1 MPRAS
6 KFFAGSRPRVF
17 GHKGSA
23 GTTPEN
29 TIVSLDQGVADGAD
43 VLEFDVC
50 LTKDKRLVVCHDPT
64 VDRTTNGT
72 GRIADLTLAQI
83 KELDAGYHFQPAGST
98 DHPFRGQGITIPTL
112 DDVLERF
119 PHILL
124 DIELKGDAPETAP
137 IFLALLKRFDRMD
150 DGSIIC
156 SSFSHKLLRAV
167 RKLAPQLATSYSQRE
182 NIAWVVLTKLHLR
195 TLRPRRAP
203 ARVLQLPFKRNRMT
217 IVTPQL
223 VKLAHALDLEV
234 HVWTVNDESDM
245 RRLLAM
251 GVDGIFSDYPERLRR
266 IVDAF
271 RRT

>member
-1 MPRAS
+1 MLRAS
-6 KFFAGSRPRVF
+6 KFFAGKRPRVF
-17 GHKGSA
+17 GHKGAA

-83 KELDAGYHFQPAGST
+83 KELDAGYHFQLAGST
-98 DHPFRGQGITIPTL
+98 DHPFRGKGITIPTL
-112 DDVLERF
+112 DEVLERF
-119 PHILL
+119 PHTLL
-124 DIELKGDAPETAP
+124 DIELKGDDPETAP
-137 IFLALLKRFDRMD
+137 IFLALLKRFDRLD
-150 DGSIIC
+150 DGSVIC
-156 SSFSHKLLRAV
+156 SSFSHKLLRPV

-182 NIAWVVLTKLHLR
+182 NIAWVVLAKLHLR
-195 TLRPRRAP
+195 ARPSRRVAT
-203 ARVLQLPFKRNRMT
+203 RVLQLPFKRNRIT
-217 IVTPQL
+217 IVTPRL

-234 HVWTVNDESDM
+234 HVWTVNEENDM

-266 IVDAF
+266 VVDAF
-271 RRT
+271 GRT